1 MSEIILTNQLL
12 SRQSFKEQ
20 CGIELSQ
27 LKDIHGRTPE
37 FAIGNTPYLLES
49 LSPGNNQPDIEGL
62 SALNQLA
69 PMYISR
75 DLTNLSLS
83 FGSDN
88 VLALT
93 QIRNK
98 LHEANVGLTGASTSF
113 YGNRVSGFIKAVQEY
128 QSSLMQF
135 REAIEARSPHKLAAE
150 QKLNHAYKELQSK
163 FQYEMEAVTAQ
174 MKSRRGSALSNIERG
189 KNIARSSRNVTKLDV
204 TSQAQTSQLAQF
216 AKYAKFLGNG
226 LAVIDF
232 TSRIG
237 NIHNT
242 QKAGGNWHRQLFI
255 ESSGFAASA
264 AIGTGFLKAGTYGLS
279 LLMVSTPLG
288 WAGFVIGGALVVGAT
303 AGASMTANNIITK
316 DAGGIYDSLMRWIT
330 SS

>member
-12 SRQSFKEQ
+12 SRQSFKAQ
-20 CGIELSQ
+20 CGIELSR

-37 FAIGNTPYLLES
+37 FAVGNTPYQLEPPAP
-49 LSPGNNQPDIEGL
+49 LNNGPDTQGL

-83 FGSDN
+83 FGSDT

-98 LHEANVGLTGASTSF
+98 LHEANVGIAGAATSF
-113 YGNRVSGFIKAVQEY
+113 YGERVGGFIKAVKKY
-128 QSSLMQF
+128 QDSLMQF
-135 REAIEARSPHKLAAE
+135 KEAIEAKSPNKLAAE
-150 QKLNHAYKELQSK
+150 QKVNHAYKELQSK
-163 FQYEMEAVTAQ
+163 FQYEMESVTAQ
-174 MKSRRGSALSNIERG
+174 IKSRRGTALSNLERG
-189 KNIARSSRNVTKLDV
+189 KNIVRSSRNVTKLDV
-204 TSQAQTSQLAQF
+204 TSQTQASELAQF
-216 AKYAKFLGNG
+216 AKYTKFLGNG

-237 NIHNT
+237 NIQNT
-242 QKAGGNWHRQLFI
+242 HRAGGNWHKQLFI
-255 ESSGFAASA
+255 ESSGFAAST
-264 AIGTGFLKAGTYGLS
+264 AIGTSILKAGSYGLS
-279 LLMVSTPLG
+279 LLMVSTPIG
-288 WAGFVIGGALVVGAT
+288 WAGLVIGGALVVGAT
-303 AGASMTANNIITK
+303 VGASMTVNSVITN
-316 DAGGIYDSLMRWIT
+316 DAGGIYDSLMHWIT